1 MSLVVSILLA
11 APAIGMAAGDGSP
24 ILPDELL
31 AGTVLDLDPEAPVI
45 ASTEEVMAL
54 SDDMRKF
61 LESHVNE
68 EAESSYKL
76 RQLAQAIISDPSF
89 ALEYEEVTR
98 TAAEAFRTKKA
109 NCMSYTNMFVVL
121 ARGVGLDARF
131 QEVDIPPDWT
141 YANDTY
147 VLNLHINI
155 NVEFG
160 LHGEQVVDFNIVD
173 FDADYEM
180 RIISD
185 ERAMAHFFNNLG
197 AELLQDGR
205 LTEAF
210 MAFRRAIAENDRLFS
225 PAWTNLGTLYN
236 RTGHADH
243 AEAAYLQAL
252 EADRSDLIAMS
263 NLTALYERRGD
274 HQRAAHYGTR
284 VETHR
289 RHNPYYR
296 YQLAREALSA
306 GDPDSAID
314 HLKYASRELKN
325 EDRFCALL
333 AAAYLQKGDEGRFRR
348 WMGRAVELASTDELR
363 RLYSSKIEKLRS
375 ASR

>member
-1 MSLVVSILLA
+1 MPLVVSILLV
-11 APAIGMAAGDGSP
+11 APAIGMAAVDASP
-24 ILPDELL
+24 ISPDELI
-31 AGTVLDLDPEAPVI
+31 AGTILGLDPEAPVI
-45 ASTEEVMAL
+45 ARTEEVMAL
-54 SDDMRKF
+54 SDDMREF
-61 LESHVNE
+61 LGSHVDE
-68 EAESSYKL
+68 EAESSYRL
-76 RQLAQAIISDPSF
+76 RQLAHAIISDPSF

-141 YANDTY
+141 YANETY
-147 VLNLHINI
+147 VMNLHINI
-155 NVEFG
+155 HVEFG
-160 LHGEQVVDFNIVD
+160 LHGEQVVDFNIAD
-173 FDADYEM
+173 FDADFEM

-185 ERAMAHFFNNLG
+185 QRAMAHFFNNLG
-197 AELLQDGR
+197 AELMQDGR

-210 MAFRRAIAENDRLFS
+210 VAFRRAIAENDRRFS

-236 RTGHADH
+236 RKGHVLH

-274 HQRAAHYGTR
+274 HLRAAHYRTR

-296 YQLAREALSA
+296 YRLAREALAA
-306 GDPDSAID
+306 GDPGSAVN
-314 HLKYASRELKN
+314 HLKFASRELKN
-325 EDRFCALL
+325 DSRFCALL
-333 AAAYLQKGDEGRFRR
+333 GVAYLQKGDEERFRR
-348 WMGRAVELASTDELR
+348 WMARAVELASTDELR
-363 RLYSSKIEKLRS
+363 RVYSSKIERLMS

>member
-1 MSLVVSILLA
+1 MVSSLLLA
-11 APAIGMAAGDGSP
+11 PSIGMAGVEASR
-24 ILPDELL
+24 ISQEELL
-31 AGTVLDLDPEAPVI
+31 AGTVLGLDPDPPAIV
-45 ASTEEVMAL
+45 STDEVMAL
-54 SDDMRKF
+54 SDDMREF
-61 LESHVNE
+61 LEAHVDE
-68 EAESSYKL
+68 GARSSYKL

-89 ALEYEEVTR
+89 GLEYEEITR

-155 NVEFG
+155 HVEIG
-160 LHGEQVVDFNIVD
+160 MHGEQVVDFNIAD

-197 AELLQDGR
+197 AELMQEDR

-210 MAFRRAIAENDRLFS
+210 MAFRRAIGENDRRFS
-225 PAWTNLGTLYN
+225 AAWTNLGTLYN
-236 RTGHADH
+236 RHGHAYH

-252 EADRSDLIAMS
+252 EADVSDLIAMS

-274 HQRAAHYGTR
+274 RQRAAHYRAR
-284 VETHR
+284 VESHR
-289 RHNPYYR
+289 KHNPYYR
-296 YQLAREALSA
+296 YRLAREALAA
-306 GDPDSAID
+306 GDPDSAIG
-314 HLKYASRELKN
+314 HLRYASRELKN

-333 AAAYLQKGDEGRFRR
+333 AVAYLQKGDKEKSQR
-348 WMGRAVELASTDELR
+348 WMGRAVELASTDALR
-363 RLYSSKIEKLRS
+363 RVYSSKIERLMS
-375 ASR
+375 AFR

>member
-1 MSLVVSILLA
+1 MPLVVSILLV
-11 APAIGMAAGDGSP
+11 APAVGMAAVDASP
-24 ILPDELL
+24 ISPDDLI
-31 AGTVLDLDPEAPVI
+31 AGTVLDLDLEAPAIV
-45 ASTEEVMAL
+45 ATEEVMAL
-54 SDDMRKF
+54 SDDMREF
-61 LESHVNE
+61 LASHVNE

-76 RQLAQAIISDPSF
+76 RQLAHAIITDPSF
-89 ALEYEEVTR
+89 GLEYEEVTR
-98 TAAEAFRTKKA
+98 AATEAFRTKKA

-160 LHGEQVVDFNIVD
+160 LHGEQVVDFNIAD
-173 FDADYEM
+173 FDANYEM

-210 MAFRRAIAENDRLFS
+210 MAFRRAIAENDRRFS

-274 HQRAAHYGTR
+274 HQRAAHYRHR
-284 VETHR
+284 VESHR

-296 YQLAREALSA
+296 YQPGPGSVVRRGPRL
-306 GDPDSAID
+306 GDN

-333 AAAYLQKGDEGRFRR
+333 GVAYLQKGDEEKFRR

>member
-1 MSLVVSILLA
+1 M
-11 APAIGMAAGDGSP
+11 
-24 ILPDELL
+24 DE
-31 AGTVLDLDPEAPVI
+31 G
-45 ASTEEVMAL
+45 
-54 SDDMRKF
+54 
-61 LESHVNE
+61 
-68 EAESSYKL
+68 AESSYKL
-76 RQLAQAIISDPSF
+76 RQLAHAIISDPSF
-89 ALEYEEVTR
+89 GLEYEEITR
-98 TAAEAFRTKKA
+98 TATEAFRTKKA

-155 NVEFG
+155 HVEIG
-160 LHGEQVVDFNIVD
+160 LHGEQVVDFNIAD

-185 ERAMAHFFNNLG
+185 KRAMAHFFNNLG
-197 AELLQDGR
+197 AELMQEDR

-210 MAFRRAIAENDRLFS
+210 MAFRRAIGENDRRFS
-225 PAWTNLGTLYN
+225 AAWTNLGTLYN
-236 RTGHADH
+236 RQGHAHH

-252 EADRSDLIAMS
+252 EADESDLIAMS

-274 HQRAAHYGTR
+274 HQRAANYRAR
-284 VETHR
+284 VESHR

-296 YQLAREALSA
+296 YRLAREALAA

-314 HLKYASRELKN
+314 HLKFASRELKN
-325 EDRFCALL
+325 DSRFCALL
-333 AAAYLQKGDEGRFRR
+333 AVAYLQKGDEEKSRR
-348 WMGRAVELASTDELR
+348 WMGRAVELASTDALR
-363 RLYSSKIEKLRS
+363 RAYSSKIEKLRS